1 MTNSPV
7 RNRHPSADRIMQA
20 SRPAEQS
27 TVFLNGRSKS
37 RAPVV
42 LQRRGAGFGYLPVLI
57 RNIGRATAPTL
68 QRPQRRD
75 ARPPWPPSDQGSG
88 RASIPAPVF
97 FIGIE

>member
-1 MTNSPV
+1 
-7 RNRHPSADRIMQA
+7 MQA

-27 TVFLNGRSKS
+27 TVFLSGRSKS

-68 QRPQRRD
+68 QRPPNGVTHVPLGLHLIKAQGGL
-75 ARPPWPPSDQGSG
+75 PYQCQYPSLALGD
-88 RASIPAPVF
+88 IM
-97 FIGIE
+97 